1 MLSGN
6 ARAVLYGLMN
16 IVAASGIVFANKTV
30 FQVFG
35 FKFTTALTW
44 VHTIFTL
51 VGMRVFCKFGMFEY
65 KMIPKMKLIPLA
77 SAYVGYI
84 VLCNLNLN
92 LNTVGFYQISK
103 IAVAPAVL
111 GIEATFFGKRPCK
124 KTIASVVV
132 VCLGIGLA
140 TVTDS
145 QVSSWQISIA
155 WD

>member
-1 MLSGN
+1 MVTKNGK
-6 ARAVLYGLMN
+6 AILYGLMN
-16 IVAASGIVFANKTV
+16 IAAASGIVFANKAV

-44 VHTIFTL
+44 IHTIFTMI
-51 VGMRVFCKFGMFEY
+51 GMRAFCKFGMFNH
-65 KMIPKMKLIPLA
+65 KQISKIRLLPLA
-77 SAYVGYI
+77 AAYVGYI

-111 GIEATFFGKRPCK
+111 AIEAAFFGKRPCK
-124 KTIASVVV
+124 RTIASVLV

-140 TVTDS
+140 TLTDS
-145 QVSSWQISIA
+145 QVS
-155 WD
+155 